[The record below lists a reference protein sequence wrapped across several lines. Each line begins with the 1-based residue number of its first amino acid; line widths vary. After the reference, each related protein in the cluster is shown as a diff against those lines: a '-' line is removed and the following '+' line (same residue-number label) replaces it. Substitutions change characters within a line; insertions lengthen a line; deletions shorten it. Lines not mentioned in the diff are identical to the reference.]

1 MKRFIFMLIILCLGT
16 IALSGDEHVTVITNS
31 DWIPVEREVDGI
43 PMVLVPVGC
52 FMMGSTPEQVEA
64 AYASFV
70 AQFGENADV
79 LHALQTEMP
88 QHEQCFSVPFW
99 MDKYPIKQAN
109 FIRLGG
115 KRSTGN
121 NFIGDNLPV
130 ETINWYESQDFCAL
144 RGGRLPTEAEWEY
157 ATRGPDNLIYS
168 WGNEWDETQL
178 VWNREETLG
187 PVEVGSI
194 ETGNSWVGAYD
205 LIGNE
210 WEWTSTIYA
219 DDYPYPHTS
228 SDGRDLLE
236 RTTDK
241 RVLRGGA
248 WSSVTLMGFRAAYR
262 TASRPHSR
270 YYSLGFRCV
279 MDK

>member
-1 MKRFIFMLIILCLGT
+1 MRRFIFVLIVLCLGIIT
-16 IALSGDEHVTVITNS
+16 LSGDEYVAIVTNA
-31 DWIPVEREVDGI
+31 DWTPIEREVDGI
-43 PMVLVPVGC
+43 VMVLVPAGC
-52 FMMGSTPEQVEA
+52 FMMGSTPEQVEV

-70 AQFGENADV
+70 AQFGEDADT

-88 QHEQCFSVPFW
+88 QHEQCFSAPFW
-99 MDKYPIKQAN
+99 MDKYPVRQAD
-109 FIRLGG
+109 FTRLNG

-121 NFIGDNLPV
+121 NFVGDNLPV

-168 WGNEWDETQL
+168 WGNDWDETQL

-187 PVEVGSI
+187 PAEVGSI
-194 ETGNSWVGAYD
+194 ETSTSWVGAYD

-219 DDYPYPHTS
+219 DTYPYPYTIG
-228 SDGRDLLE
+228 DGRDILT

-248 WSSVTLMGFRAAYR
+248 WSSITLMGFRAAYR

-279 MDK
+279 MDE